1 MTRRQGQRLARWAL
15 VASLALVPAAAQSRG
30 GFRTWAR
37 EMVEQMAGRFALT
50 ESQKQQALVVYMKV
64 EDDTRPLEMKIGE
77 QRMALRE
84 AVKNSSP
91 EWQIDQMA
99 GAVGALTAQV
109 TAIETKGEARFYALL
124 NAEQR
129 QKWGQSFRGPGR
141 GPGGRPGIPRIRR
154 RVMTLTLPMCEHR
167 PLLEADVVERAKCG
181 DAGAFNQIVSAYRKR
196 VFGTV
201 ARLIG
206 RPEDVED
213 VAQEIFVR
221 LYHSL
226 GQLRSP
232 ELFEA
237 WLNRIVANTT
247 CDYLRR
253 KKRSREVCLS
263 DLGEEQTQL
272 AFQKAATSERVR
284 RAPSQPAS
292 GTGGRLAGED
302 SREGSNLARS
312 QGSGRAFIAGTRGRL
327 RRRVQRPE
335 ETAVS
340 RAAADAENDADRST
354 GTGNRVGGLRTRNG
368 SLLRR
373 LATIRRGRPRL

>member
-37 EMVEQMAGRFALT
+37 EMVEQMAGRFTLT

-141 GPGGRPGIPRIRR
+141 GPGGRPGIPA
-154 RVMTLTLPMCEHR
+154 H
-167 PLLEADVVERAKCG
+167 
-181 DAGAFNQIVSAYRKR
+181 
-196 VFGTV
+196 
-201 ARLIG
+201 
-206 RPEDVED
+206 
-213 VAQEIFVR
+213 
-221 LYHSL
+221 
-226 GQLRSP
+226 
-232 ELFEA
+232 
-237 WLNRIVANTT
+237 
-247 CDYLRR
+247 
-253 KKRSREVCLS
+253 
-263 DLGEEQTQL
+263 
-272 AFQKAATSERVR
+272 
-284 RAPSQPAS
+284 
-292 GTGGRLAGED
+292 
-302 SREGSNLARS
+302 
-312 QGSGRAFIAGTRGRL
+312 
-327 RRRVQRPE
+327 
-335 ETAVS
+335 
-340 RAAADAENDADRST
+340 
-354 GTGNRVGGLRTRNG
+354 
-368 SLLRR
+368 
-373 LATIRRGRPRL
+373 